1 MRKWTDARD
10 TIVNALDV
18 NSMTEEVKEQQTQN
32 IIAELY
38 PAIEAAADKFTAT
51 IKEQAANETGWNKI
65 RDSIV
70 LPCVIDGTIYLAKYV
85 LNKTVTKTTET
96 QA

>member
-1 MRKWTDARD
+1 MSKWTEARD

-18 NSMTEEVKEQQTQN
+18 NSITEEVKEQLTQN
-32 IIAELY
+32 IIAELF
-38 PAIEAAADKFTAT
+38 PAIEADADNFTAIIT
-51 IKEQAANETGWNKI
+51 DQSSNETGWNKI